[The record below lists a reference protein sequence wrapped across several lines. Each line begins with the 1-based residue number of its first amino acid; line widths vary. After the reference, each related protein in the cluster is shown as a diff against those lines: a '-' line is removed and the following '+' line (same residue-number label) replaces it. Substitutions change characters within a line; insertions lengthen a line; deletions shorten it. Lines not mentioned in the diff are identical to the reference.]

1 MLLARARGSI
11 ICTFLNWRLIKM
23 LDTTTIFIVDY
34 GEEFLSLKGFSPE
47 KILSLYV
54 CTVVYYSNALFFIL

>member
-1 MLLARARGSI
+1 MLY
-11 ICTFLNWRLIKM
+11 
-23 LDTTTIFIVDY
+23 TTTIFIVDY
-34 GEEFLSLKGFSPE
+34 DEEFLSLKGFSPE